1 MQAIPYAEAVARKF
15 RLERAPTLLSQREAV
30 TPIAFTRLRSEGPF
44 RGRTMAAP
52 PEEAFSF
59 LVALAPM
66 QAGEVWIGGRYSKL
80 PAASV
85 GDTFVF
91 NLEANPIARLNPPY
105 DLLRFYMS
113 SATLDQLAHDGG
125 RRRVGGL
132 RTTSVG
138 AQDPVMRGL
147 ALATLPVLE
156 EPNTGTTLF
165 LDAIALAFHGHVMH
179 RYSGAPES
187 GGSVRVGLAPWQ
199 LRRAH
204 AYIEA
209 HLDGDPSIADLA
221 AECRLSASHFAR
233 GFRQA
238 TGMPPHRWLLKRRI
252 ERAKELLLGGEL
264 ELAQIALDCGFNDQS
279 HFTRLFVQSQG
290 QSPGKWRRL
299 RYN

>member
-1 MQAIPYAEAVARKF
+1 MHAIPYAEAVARKF
-15 RLERAPTLLSQREAV
+15 RLERAPTLLAQREAV

-44 RGRTMAAP
+44 RGRTMATP
-52 PEEAFSF
+52 PEDAFSF
-59 LVALAPM
+59 HVALAPM
-66 QAGEVWIGGRYSKL
+66 QAGEVWIDGQYSKF

-91 NLEANPIARLNPPY
+91 NLAVNTIARLNPPY
-105 DLLRFYMS
+105 DFLRFYVS
-113 SATLDQLAHDGG
+113 SATLDQLAYDGG

-156 EPNTGTTLF
+156 EPNTGTAIF

-179 RYSGAPES
+179 HYHGGLES
-187 GGSVRVGLAPWQ
+187 GGCVPMGLAPWQ
-199 LRRAH
+199 LRRAR

-252 ERAKELLLGGEL
+252 ERAKELLLEGEL
-264 ELAQIALDCGFNDQS
+264 ELAQIALDCGFSDQS
-279 HFTRLFVQSQG
+279 HFTRLFAQSQG

-299 RYN
+299 RYS

>member
-15 RLERAPTLLSQREAV
+15 RLERAPTLLAQREAV
-30 TPIAFTRLRSEGPF
+30 APIAFTRLRSEGPF
-44 RGRTMAAP
+44 RGRTMATP
-52 PEEAFSF
+52 PEDAFSF
-59 LVALAPM
+59 MVALASMP
-66 QAGEVWIGGRYSKL
+66 AGEAWIDGQHSKL
-80 PAASV
+80 PAAAV
-85 GDTFVF
+85 RDTFVC
-91 NLEANPIARLNPPY
+91 NLAANGIVRLNPPY
-105 DLLRFYMS
+105 DFVRFYVS
-113 SATLDQLAHDGG
+113 SATLDQLAYDSG
-125 RRRVGGL
+125 RRRFGGL
-132 RTTSVG
+132 RTTPVG

-147 ALATLPVLE
+147 ALATLPMLE
-156 EPNTGTTLF
+156 EPSTGTTLF

-179 RYSGAPES
+179 HYGGAPES

-221 AECRLSASHFAR
+221 AECRLSATHFAR

-279 HFTRLFVQSQG
+279 HFTRVFVQSQG

-299 RYN
+299 RCN